1 MPRPHIYD
9 IDRGD
14 RALVYPWL
22 IGNVPGGS
30 IAYFGEMGVSPEW
43 MGVELEK
50 FMLESYANEYNPIL
64 GDIYLKPSDNIG
76 INTKWNLIQ
85 QNPLH
90 ECI

>member
-1 MPRPHIYD
+1 MPRPNIYD
-9 IDRGD
+9 IDRGH
-14 RALVYPWL
+14 RALAYPCL

-64 GDIYLKPSDNIG
+64 GDIYLKAQRQYWY
-76 INTKWNLIQ
+76 KHKVEL
-85 QNPLH
+85 
-90 ECI
+90 